1 VAGFR
6 EHLARCQPSQRYA
19 AAALILHRREGEIGN
34 VNQAIQI
41 VIGGIFQGCIYGLL
55 AVGFSL
61 VFRVT
66 GVISLA
72 QGGFCVFGALLAYTL
87 GVWLGL
93 PLAVAAVGSIVMTTA
108 LSIVIGMTTFVP
120 ALSRISHTNMLMLT
134 AGLMTFL
141 EGGILVLWGSQPY
154 AFPAF
159 SGERPVNILGI
170 LVPTQGLWVVGTVVV
185 VVLGLWYLLVRSTL
199 GQALR
204 ACAENATA
212 ASLVGISVPRMAL
225 FSFGLAALI
234 AALAGIVIAP
244 ATALQFDTSTLFTI
258 SGFIAVA
265 IGGVGS
271 FPGAIAGGLLLGIIS
286 QLATAYVSSLFS
298 SALALG
304 LLLLV
309 LLFKPNGLFAVGE
322 ARREDVREEPRAWN
336 GVVRLKGRAAWICA
350 AVGLLIALVLPFVV
364 PEGAIMSSLIITLIL
379 FIAVMGLDVLMG
391 YAGQVS
397 LGQAGFMA
405 IGGYTAGYLTTQ
417 HDISP
422 LISLLAGVVLSVVCA
437 TVLALVTARLR
448 GLYLAL
454 GTLAFGLLVDAGAI
468 GLDEITG
475 GPSGMV
481 GIPSFS
487 LGSISFDGPFAMYYL
502 VLGIALVLM
511 LLLAGAL
518 RSDFGRALQAI
529 RTDQLA
535 AAALGVN
542 VFRYKLAAFA
552 ISAALASISGS
563 LYGYYFHFL
572 SPEMVGTQRSLELVT
587 MLVIGG
593 EGTLIGPLL
602 GSGLLTL
609 LPTVFQPL
617 AQYKLL
623 ATGGLMVFFFLLMP
637 EGIFGSLVLYL
648 NARRS
653 ARKRPTA
660 PARPLASSATP

>member
-1 VAGFR
+1 
-6 EHLARCQPSQRYA
+6 
-19 AAALILHRREGEIGN
+19 
-34 VNQAIQI
+34 VNEAIQI
-41 VIGGIFQGCIYGLL
+41 IIGGVFQGCIYGLL

-87 GVWLGL
+87 AIRFGL
-93 PLAVAAVGSIVMTTA
+93 PIIAAATGSIVLTTGF
-108 LSIVIGMTTFVP
+108 SIVIGRATFVP
-120 ALSRISHTNMLMLT
+120 ALGRISHTNILMLT

-141 EGGILVLWGSQPY
+141 EGTILVLWGNQPY

-159 SGERPVNILGI
+159 SGERPVNVLGI
-170 LVPTQGLWVVGTVVV
+170 LVPTQGLWVVGTAIV
-185 VVLGLWYLLVRSTL
+185 VVLGLSYLLVRSTL

-234 AALAGIVIAP
+234 AAVAGIVIAP

-258 SGFIAVA
+258 YGFIAVA

-309 LLFKPNGLFAVGE
+309 LLFMPNGLFSVGE
-322 ARREDVREEPRAWN
+322 PRRQDVGEGPRAWN

-350 AVGLLIALVLPFVV
+350 AAGLLTTLVLPSVV
-364 PEGAIMSSLIITLIL
+364 PQGAIFSSLIITLIL
-379 FIAVMGLDVLMG
+379 FIALMGLDVLMG

-397 LGQAGFMA
+397 LGQGGFMA

-417 HDISP
+417 LNISP
-422 LISLLAGVVLSVVCA
+422 LVGVLAAVAMAVVCA
-437 TVLALVTARLR
+437 TVLSLITARLR

-454 GTLAFGLLVDAGAI
+454 GTLAFGLFVDACAV
-468 GLDEITG
+468 GLDDITG

-487 LGSISFDGPFAMYYL
+487 LGSVAFDSPVAMYYL
-502 VLGIALVLM
+502 MLGIVLVVM
-511 LLLAGAL
+511 LLLAGML
-518 RSDFGRALQAI
+518 RSDFGRALMAI

-542 VFRYKLAAFA
+542 VFRHKLAAFA
-552 ISAALASISGS
+552 VSAALASISGS
-563 LYGYYFHFL
+563 LYAYYFHFL

-602 GSGLLTL
+602 GSGLLIL

-617 AQYKLL
+617 AQYKVL
-623 ATGGLMVFFFLLMP
+623 ATGALMVSFFLLLP

-648 NARRS
+648 NARRA
-653 ARKRPTA
+653 ARQRPA
-660 PARPLASSATP
+660 VPVRALPNSATP